1 MPSDPMVRHPCLL
14 CSGTNA
20 QLYLSDPNGGQ
31 LVRCPRDGF
40 VFRDPQPSNEEQQ
53 SSFKAYVPNIHMF
66 VTGRRPALAAYA
78 HAIQEWKQAG
88 TLVDVGCS
96 VGTFFEFFPHN
107 RWQRLGID
115 PSDFNAR
122 EAHRIHGVRT
132 YCGTLRDAALPH
144 DSVDVLTILD
154 TFPLIPDPRVE
165 LRESRRVLKI
175 GGILSVEIEGWLYWT
190 ICSRG
195 PLCWLLN
202 RSSVKLHPRQLYYF
216 SYKNI
221 VALLN
226 SEGFRIVDRVL
237 GPASTGNS
245 TLRSHVTRIHAKMSH
260 LLYTASARH
269 ISLAARELVIAER
282 TS

>member
-1 MPSDPMVRHPCLL
+1 MPGDPMVRHPCLL

-53 SSFKAYVPNIHMF
+53 SSFKSYVPNIHMF
-66 VTGRRPALAAYA
+66 VKGRRPALAAYA
-78 HAIQEWKQAG
+78 HAVQKWKPAG

-107 RWQRLGID
+107 HWQCLGID

-122 EAHRIHGVRT
+122 EAHRLHGVRT

-144 DSVDVLTILD
+144 DSVDVLTLLD
-154 TFPLIPDPRVE
+154 TFPLIPDPRLE

-175 GGILSVEIEGWLYWT
+175 GGILSIEIEGWLYWT
-190 ICSRG
+190 ICSHS

-202 RSSVKLHPRQLYYF
+202 RSLVKLHPRQLHYF
-216 SYKNI
+216 SNKNI

-237 GPASTGNS
+237 GPASTGDSPLQSN
-245 TLRSHVTRIHAKMSH
+245 VIRIHAKLSQ